1 MATDI
6 TREIGVKAG
15 RGIEKSRSGNYVNTV
30 ENTTDAL
37 KSWLVANM
45 APTEGTPKDTT
56 GVRISPAIGF
66 RTLVYHAQRA
76 GFTFNL
82 IKTPKTK

>member
-1 MATDI
+1 MMATDI

-15 RGIEKSRSGNYVNTV
+15 RVIEIRRYGNYVNTV

-45 APTEGTPKDTT
+45 PPTEGTPKDAT
-56 GVRISPAIGF
+56 GVRISPFIGF

-82 IKTPKTK
+82 IKTPTK

>member
-15 RGIEKSRSGNYVNTV
+15 CVIEIRRYGNYVNTV
-30 ENTTDAL
+30 ANATYAL
-37 KSWLVANM
+37 KNWLVANM
-45 APTEGTPKDTT
+45 APTEDTPKDTT
-56 GVRISPAIGF
+56 GIRISPHIDF

-76 GFTFNL
+76 GFTFKL

>member
-15 RGIEKSRSGNYVNTV
+15 RVIEIRRYGNYVNTV

-45 APTEGTPKDTT
+45 APTEDAPKDTT
-56 GVRISPAIGF
+56 GVRISPYIGF

-82 IKTPKTK
+82 IKNPTK

>member
-6 TREIGVKAG
+6 THEIGVKAG
-15 RGIEKSRSGNYVNTV
+15 RVIEIRKYGNYINTV

-45 APTEGTPKDTT
+45 APTEDTPLKTLQ
-56 GVRISPAIGF
+56 ALEF
-66 RTLVYHAQRA
+66 RS
-76 GFTFNL
+76 
-82 IKTPKTK
+82 I

>member
-1 MATDI
+1 MTTDI

-15 RGIEKSRSGNYVNTV
+15 RVIEIRRYGNYVNTV

-56 GVRISPAIGF
+56 GAGISPAIGF

>member
-15 RGIEKSRSGNYVNTV
+15 RVIEIRRYGNYVNTV

-45 APTEGTPKDTT
+45 APTEDTPKDTT

-66 RTLVYHAQRA
+66 RTLVYHAQRV

>member
-15 RGIEKSRSGNYVNTV
+15 RVIDIRRYGNYVNTV

-45 APTEGTPKDTT
+45 APTEDTPNDTT

-66 RTLVYHAQRA
+66 RTLVYHAQRV

>member
-6 TREIGVKAG
+6 THEIGVKAG
-15 RGIEKSRSGNYVNTV
+15 RVIEIRKYGNYINTV

-45 APTEGTPKDTT
+45 PPTEGTPKDTT

-66 RTLVYHAQRA
+66 RTLVYHAQRV